1 MLQKT
6 NGIVIRSIKYGD
18 TSLVCTIFTALYG
31 VQVYMVQ
38 GVRSAKTKNNRAVF
52 FQPGTLLELVVYQRP
67 QRNMQRLREFQPTY
81 IYTTMQEEIV
91 KNSIVLFSAELLL
104 RLLPEHAPMPELFD
118 FTYDYFVNL
127 DKMPV
132 SAVANFPL
140 YFIIQCSRYLGYDI
154 KGSYS
159 EHTPHLNL
167 HEGGFT
173 RQAPALTPFVN
184 DEDAKILS
192 QLLQLNDFSELKEV
206 NINAAIRFRLL
217 DWYMA
222 FLQQHTEHMG
232 NLKSLGV
239 LQAILH

>member
-6 NGIVIRSIKYGD
+6 YGIVLRSIKYGD
-18 TSLVCTIFTALYG
+18 TSLVCTIFTAVCG
-31 VQVYMVQ
+31 VQTYMVQ
-38 GVRSAKTKNNRAVF
+38 GVRSAKTKNNRAAF
-52 FQPGTLLELVVYQRP
+52 FQSGTLLELVVYQRP
-67 QRNMQRLREFQPTY
+67 QRNMQRLREFQPAH

-104 RLLPEHAPMPELFD
+104 RLLPEQAPMPELFD
-118 FTYDYFVNL
+118 FTYDYFVQL

-159 EHTPHLNL
+159 EDTPHLNL

-173 RQAPALTPFVN
+173 RQAPTLTPFVN

-192 QLLQLNDFSELKEV
+192 QVLQLNDFNELKEV
-206 NINAAIRFRLL
+206 NMNATIRFRLL

-222 FLQQHTEHMG
+222 FLQQHTEHVI